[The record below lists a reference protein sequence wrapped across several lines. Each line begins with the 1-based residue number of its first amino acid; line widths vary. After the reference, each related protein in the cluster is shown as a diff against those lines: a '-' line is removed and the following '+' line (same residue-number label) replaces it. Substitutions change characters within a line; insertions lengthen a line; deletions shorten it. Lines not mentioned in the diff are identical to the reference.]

1 MIAQLKA
8 LHPLTG
14 RHQYLFPGIGTK
26 NPTIS
31 ENTINHVFQLIGY
44 KGRMVSHGS
53 RHTASTLLREH
64 N

>member
-31 ENTINHVFQLIGY
+31 ENTINHVFQLIG
-44 KGRMVSHGS
+44 
-53 RHTASTLLREH
+53 
-64 N
+64 